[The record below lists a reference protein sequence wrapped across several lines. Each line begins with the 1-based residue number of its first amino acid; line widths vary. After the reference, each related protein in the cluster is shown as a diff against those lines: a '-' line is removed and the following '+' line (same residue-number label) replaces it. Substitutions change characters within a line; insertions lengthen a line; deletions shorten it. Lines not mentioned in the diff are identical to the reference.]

1 MCKVTAAGLAIQG
14 AMAVVVVQAPAGFDH
29 TEVVAQDIVMADRRC
44 KCRQGWR
51 MRSSRR
57 AA

>member
-1 MCKVTAAGLAIQG
+1 MVTAAGLAIQV
-14 AMAVVVVQAPAGFDH
+14 ARAVVVVRAPAEFDH
-29 TEVVAQDIVMADRRC
+29 TEVAAQDIVMADRRC
-44 KCRQGWR
+44 SYRQGWR